1 MGLMAVAPHPSTAI
15 AAAGAF
21 ERLAGLS
28 SALVTEYPHATY
40 LSAGMSDDLEEA
52 IAHGATHVRLG
63 SAILGERP
71 VVE

>member
-1 MGLMAVAPHPSTAI
+1 
-15 AAAGAF
+15 
-21 ERLAGLS
+21 
-28 SALVTEYPHATY
+28 
-40 LSAGMSDDLEEA
+40 MSDDLEEA